1 MRNSGIVRLVGA
13 FVLGSVCLVLGT
25 AQAAKPGGGGTDP
38 CAAVGLDFPA
48 FAYRTVS
55 GKTHTIYVADAEGKC
70 NRAVTT
76 STINPMAPKF
86 SYPVD
91 GTTNKG
97 RIVFLQGAGVIY
109 AVDFT
114 VGTGN
119 RVTSNPKRLL
129 TTTSGCCSLDLSS
142 DGQTVY
148 FSETDTSLARFSVAA
163 PASPVR
169 IYTLPPEDSSW
180 FFQMGSVNGDGTR
193 FFATKTGLGEN
204 AGGSQLV
211 RIDLLSGIESLLR
224 EWLPQDGYGAN
235 PFWPSADKSQA
246 RVAFNEYNLNTNNCT
261 PLTVTDYSGNQL
273 FPAPFTTERVGRD
286 PTWVGNDVVMQR
298 RTPMDGSGKCSTT
311 TSISM
316 IDLDSTAETVLV
328 TGHNPDGR

>member
-1 MRNSGIVRLVGA
+1 MRNSAIVRLVGA
-13 FVLGSVCLVLGT
+13 FVLGSVCLVPGT

-38 CAAVGLDFPA
+38 CAAEGLDFPA
-48 FAYRTVS
+48 FAYRKVS

-86 SYPVD
+86 SYPVA
-91 GTTNKG
+91 GITSKG

-119 RVTSNPKRLL
+119 TVTSDPKRLL
-129 TTTSGCCSLDLSS
+129 TTTSGCCLLDLSA

-148 FSETDTSLARFSVAA
+148 FSETDTSVARFSVAA

-180 FFQMGSVNGDGTR
+180 FFQMGSINGDWNSVFRHQDRLERKRRRLSTR
-193 FFATKTGLGEN
+193 
-204 AGGSQLV
+204 
-211 RIDLLSGIESLLR
+211 
-224 EWLPQDGYGAN
+224 P
-235 PFWPSADKSQA
+235 
-246 RVAFNEYNLNTNNCT
+246 
-261 PLTVTDYSGNQL
+261 
-273 FPAPFTTERVGRD
+273 
-286 PTWVGNDVVMQR
+286 
-298 RTPMDGSGKCSTT
+298 
-311 TSISM
+311 
-316 IDLDSTAETVLV
+316 
-328 TGHNPDGR
+328 H

>member
-1 MRNSGIVRLVGA
+1 MRNSVIVRLVSA

-38 CAAVGLDFPA
+38 CAAAGLDFPA

-129 TTTSGCCSLDLSS
+129 TTTSGCCSLDLSAMAKPCTS
-142 DGQTVY
+142 ARQT
-148 FSETDTSLARFSVAA
+148 RPW
-163 PASPVR
+163 PAFQLLLPPVPS
-169 IYTLPPEDSSW
+169 YHTLPPEDSSW

-204 AGGSQLV
+204 AGGIAT
-211 RIDLLSGIESLLR
+211 R
-224 EWLPQDGYGAN
+224 P
-235 PFWPSADKSQA
+235 
-246 RVAFNEYNLNTNNCT
+246 
-261 PLTVTDYSGNQL
+261 
-273 FPAPFTTERVGRD
+273 
-286 PTWVGNDVVMQR
+286 
-298 RTPMDGSGKCSTT
+298 
-311 TSISM
+311 
-316 IDLDSTAETVLV
+316 
-328 TGHNPDGR
+328 H